1 MLGPEYAQAPAVQ
14 TRGRDASDILNAV
27 LGAASRPEKAVRL
40 FDAFNG
46 AVDGGD
52 YAGAQD
58 VQGQIEDY
66 VGPDDPDV
74 VAARTTLE
82 LEELLS

>member
-1 MLGPEYAQAPAVQ
+1 MQ
-14 TRGRDASDILNAV
+14 TRGRDASDILTAV
-27 LGAASRPEKAVRL
+27 LGAASRPEEAARL

-52 YAGAQD
+52 YAEARH
-58 VQGQIEDY
+58 VLGQIEDY
-66 VGPDDPDV
+66 VGPDDPDA